1 MATLQVPMDD
11 NMKMAADSLFQGL
24 GLDTSTAVRIFI
36 SASLDN
42 HGLPFE
48 VRKKL
53 LHQDTTKKATEKITS
68 LYKIVA
74 DTKPRPVFGSG
85 KGKMWISDDFD
96 APLDEL
102 NEYME

>member
-1 MATLQVPMDD
+1 MATLQVRMDD
-11 NMKMAADSLFQGL
+11 NMKVAADSLFSNL
-24 GLDTSTAVRIFI
+24 GLDTPTAVRIFI

-48 VRKKL
+48 VRRKMP
-53 LHQDTTKKATEKITS
+53 HQDITEKIAS
-68 LYKIVA
+68 LHKTVA

-85 KGKMWISDDFD
+85 KGKMWIADDFD

-102 NEYME
+102 KKYME